1 MIEPVY
7 DLADRTKAAIRD
19 AFAGVTL
26 GDGIGLGEAQALDD
40 YASNEVRAACRAD
53 DEKSDWTAI
62 AVEVLNQHSSS
73 PSFFDAE
80 GMRFHLPAY
89 LIADLDGVY
98 EHEFVYHLGG
108 PSEKFSLLTPLQ
120 RSAVELYLRAI
131 CERENRASY
140 QCDIKRVLEEWAV
153 N

>member
-1 MIEPVY
+1 MIKPVY
-7 DLADRTKAAIRD
+7 DLTQKAKAAIRD

-53 DEKSDWTAI
+53 DEKSEWTAI
-62 AVEVLNQHSSS
+62 PAEILNKHSSS

-89 LIADLDGVY
+89 LIADLDNVY
-98 EHEFVYHLGG
+98 EHEFVYHLYG
-108 PSEKFSLLTPLQ
+108 PPEKFSLLTVLQ
-120 RSAVELYLRAI
+120 RNAVELYLRAI
-131 CERENRASY
+131 CERENTVSY
-140 QCDIKRVLEEWAV
+140 QYDVKRALEEWAV
-153 N
+153 S

>member
-1 MIEPVY
+1 MY

-53 DEKSDWTAI
+53 DEKSDWTTI
-62 AVEVLNQHSSS
+62 AVEVLNKHSGS

-89 LIADLDGVY
+89 LIADLDNVY
-98 EHEFVYHLGG
+98 EHEFAYHLYG
-108 PSEKFSLLTPLQ
+108 PPEKFSLLTRRQ

-131 CERENRASY
+131 CERENTASY
-140 QCDIKRVLEEWAV
+140 RFDVKRVLEEWAMG
-153 N
+153 